1 MKENR
6 QLRWAMPGTGVIA
19 NEMAQALQAMDRT
32 LDAVGNRTYGKA
44 VSFGSK
50 YGGEQVCADY
60 HQMFT
65 DLDID
70 AICLTPPQHPHGL
83 SGAGPLPG
91 QACAVRE
98 VHPPEQRRA
107 GPGHEAGGGTPRGAG
122 RSQQIQHHHRRVGP
136 APGPGWDTAPSSSSP
151 TPPGWGRSSARP

>member
-50 YGGEQVCADY
+50 
-60 HQMFT
+60 
-65 DLDID
+65 
-70 AICLTPPQHPHGL
+70 
-83 SGAGPLPG
+83 
-91 QACAVRE
+91 
-98 VHPPEQRRA
+98 
-107 GPGHEAGGGTPRGAG
+107 
-122 RSQQIQHHHRRVGP
+122 
-136 APGPGWDTAPSSSSP
+136 
-151 TPPGWGRSSARP
+151 

>member
-50 YGGEQVCADY
+50 YGGKQVCADY

-70 AICLTPPQHPHGL
+70 AICLTPPPPPTTPTWPIW
-83 SGAGPLPG
+83 SRPSPRASMC
-91 QACAVRE
+91 CA
-98 VHPPEQRRA
+98 
-107 GPGHEAGGGTPRGAG
+107 
-122 RSQQIQHHHRRVGP
+122 RS
-136 APGPGWDTAPSSSSP
+136 PSP
-151 TPPGWGRSSARP
+151 

>member
-32 LDAVGNRTYGKA
+32 LDTVGNRTYGKA

-50 YGGEQVCADY
+50 YWANRSAPTITRCSPTWTSTRSASP
-60 HQMFT
+60 
-65 DLDID
+65 
-70 AICLTPPQHPHGL
+70 PPQHPHGL